1 MDKINKTKINRINKQ
16 QKQFK
21 RNNDNLKMFPT
32 NFSNKTL
39 NDINHNLKIEKIDTD
54 NNKIIVNNINYRKQ
68 LIVAKVIISELQ
80 DKINEVNDEKKDL
93 ENQLNEALNTI
104 KFLHSDYLS
113 LTYKFDKVNENIKMD
128 SNNNEKKFNEVE
140 NIINE
145 LKAKNTQ
152 LNEEILNKQENNKL
166 QEDALNRKIDLLTKK
181 LIKTE
186 NELNNYK
193 KRNKDIQIME
203 KNKDQINTEN
213 IMLRE
218 DNIKI
223 SNKFNDE
230 KKKLYE
236 QIEEHK
242 NNIKKLENENFILS
256 TNLKEKNELL
266 EKERKIN
273 TQYNQ
278 IDKYFKISNKEKNYN
293 YELVTEKYAFLIKEF
308 DNYKFQALKEKNE
321 LIETNNNLNNEKIK
335 LEEEIQKLK
344 DINDKN
350 NLLDNK
356 EEIEILKQ
364 EKNYILNLLLKI
376 APNAKLIEKII
387 EINKE
392 IIQLEIKKSVII
404 NTNKNDI
411 KLNNIISKIDE
422 QINNFKNHLNSLEDE
437 LINIDFGSSRSNIE
451 NSMSSSII
459 NI

>member
-1 MDKINKTKINRINKQ
+1 MDKINKTKINRINIQ

-21 RNNDNLKMFPT
+21 RNND
-32 NFSNKTL
+32 
-39 NDINHNLKIEKIDTD
+39 NLKIEKIDTD

-80 DKINEVNDEKKDL
+80 DKINEVNNEKKDL

-152 LNEEILNKQENNKL
+152 LNEEILNKQEINKL

-186 NELNNYK
+186 NELDNYK

-203 KNKDQINTEN
+203 KNKDQINIEN

-236 QIEEHK
+236 QIEEYK

-404 NTNKNDI
+404 DTNKNDI

-437 LINIDFGSSRSNIE
+437 LINIDFGSSRPNIE

>member
-152 LNEEILNKQENNKL
+152 LNEEILNKQEINKL